1 MWLTCMDACV
11 TAVYRQCCTGRSMTT
26 AKTTTANLRDY
37 CTLLAVLVP
46 GTARARLAGFASNFA
61 GRLGDHTSR
70 TRVEGNT
77 GSQQDYGNVEPEL
90 YVDEVK
96 AMMLC
101 LLKVCEEE
109 TNGTSMPPATRDGP
123 GAPASGPTSA
133 VAANMSQSEEDN
145 LLGWTSRRPGK
156 EKGEVT
162 VVGMVNNDQATA
174 ADRARY
180 REVATSSGSF
190 VLLRRLMGIL
200 LPRLKQYAEQQPGPG
215 TSESGGAVAAVAAH
229 LAVPIP
235 FEVLWREVIE
245 CGLRPLVAA
254 PGIIQPGSGYV
265 TIALKQDLSE
275 V

>member
-1 MWLTCMDACV
+1 
-11 TAVYRQCCTGRSMTT
+11 MTT

-46 GTARARLAGFASNFA
+46 GTARARFQGFACNFA
-61 GRLGDHTSR
+61 GRLGDHKSR
-70 TRVEGNT
+70 TRLEGNT
-77 GSQQDYGNVEPEL
+77 ATQAGGDVEPDL

-109 TNGTSMPPATRDGP
+109 TNGLSMPPATRDGP
-123 GAPASGPTSA
+123 GAPASGPTAA
-133 VAANMSQSEEDN
+133 VAVNMSQSDEDN

-200 LPRLKQYAEQQPGPG
+200 LPRLKQYAEEQASSRLD
-215 TSESGGAVAAVAAH
+215 TSESGESGSVAAAGPAH
-229 LAVPIP
+229 VSVPIP